1 MEARRPMTSLELRD
15 SIADGAMRVSEA
27 AEASLAVVARREP
40 ETGAWAFLDGEH
52 VMRQAKARDE
62 YRATG
67 RALGPLHGL
76 AVGVA
81 DLIDTAGT
89 RTENGTAIDAGRVP
103 AEDAFVITRLKQA
116 GAVVMGKTATTE
128 LGYPGPGKTRN
139 PHHPAHSVGGSGAAA
154 AVAAGMV
161 PLAVGVQSAGAVI
174 RSAAFCGVV
183 GYKPSF
189 GAIPRTG
196 VLLTAPS
203 LDSLGV
209 FAADVDGA
217 ALLAEQLFG
226 CDPGDRATAPLPA
239 PRLADTAAAAPPV
252 RPALAFVR
260 QPAWESAGSDTREA
274 FAELTAALG
283 DGCDEVELPAAFA
296 QAARWH
302 QVIRVSEMARA
313 LRLYES
319 RGGDRLGEAVRAAID
334 EGRHHIS
341 AVDYL
346 TARDWRGTLYSGLQ
360 EIFARFDAILTPAA
374 PGPAPHGM
382 DTGSSAFDVIWSFC
396 GTPAITLPLL
406 QAANGLP
413 MGIQLVGRR
422 GDDARLLRTA
432 NWLVRHLAEVD

>member
-1 MEARRPMTSLELRD
+1 MTTVELRD
-15 SIADGAMRVSEA
+15 SIAGGAMRATEA

-40 ETGAWAFLDGEH
+40 EVGAWAFLDGEH
-52 VMRQAKARDE
+52 VMRQAKALDE

-128 LGYPGPGKTRN
+128 LGYPGPGKTRH
-139 PHHPAHSVGGSGAAA
+139 PQHPAHSAGGSGAAA

-209 FAADVDGA
+209 FAPDVAGA

-226 CDPGDRATAPLPA
+226 CDPGDRATAPQPA
-239 PRLADTAAAAPPV
+239 PRLADTAAAVPPV

-260 QPAWESAGSDTREA
+260 QPAWESADCDTREA
-274 FAELTAALG
+274 FAELAAALG
-283 DGCDEVELPAAFA
+283 ESCDEVELPAAFA
-296 QAARWH
+296 QAAGWH
-302 QVIRVSEMARA
+302 QVIRACEMAKA

-319 RGGDRLGEAVRAAID
+319 RGGSRLGEALRAAID
-334 EGRHHIS
+334 EGRHIS
-341 AVDYL
+341 ALDYL
-346 TARDWRGTLYSGLQ
+346 TARDWRDTLYSGLQ

-374 PGPAPHGM
+374 PGPAPHGV

-413 MGIQLVGRR
+413 MGVQLVGRR

-432 NWLVRHLAEVD
+432 NWLVRHLAAVD